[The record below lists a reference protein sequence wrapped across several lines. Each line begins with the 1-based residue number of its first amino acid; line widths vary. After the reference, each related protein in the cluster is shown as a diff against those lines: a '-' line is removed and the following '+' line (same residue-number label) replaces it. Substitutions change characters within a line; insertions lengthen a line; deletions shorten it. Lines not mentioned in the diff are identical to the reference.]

1 MNNNIIFMSCYLILY
16 LSSDSV
22 SLPFILDVGAS
33 SLWEID
39 RCIEYT
45 GVQGIAASGKD
56 YFSHSACVLVFI
68 LLHEKFL
75 QFDWLR

>member
-1 MNNNIIFMSCYLILY
+1 MSCCLILY

-45 GVQGIAASGKD
+45 GVQGIAVSGKD
-56 YFSHSACVLVFI
+56 YFIHRHVF
-68 LLHEKFL
+68 
-75 QFDWLR
+75 

>member
-1 MNNNIIFMSCYLILY
+1 MSCCLIFI

-22 SLPFILDVGAS
+22 SVPFILDVGSS

-45 GVQGIAASGKD
+45 GVQGIAVSGKD
-56 YFSHSACVLVFI
+56 YFTHQHVLYC
-68 LLHEKFL
+68 
-75 QFDWLR
+75 